1 MKKIIKSRIFLIVI
15 LCIISC
21 SIGVYAANTYKA
33 SDVVYNANDGSSM
46 SVNEAL
52 NELYNLKINSDVNY
66 EIVSLYVWN
75 NGTTSY
81 SSSFELDSTKSYI
94 LLPYFAIRADTVTY
108 PSISSSNGKIVK
120 IGKSNDAYSGSGYWY
135 SVKNASTVTIS
146 GVANRTNTG
155 IIIIGLSY

>member
-1 MKKIIKSRIFLIVI
+1 MKKIKKRRIFIFI
-15 LCIISC
+15 LTAIMFT
-21 SIGVYAANTYKA
+21 SIGVYAATTYKA
-33 SDVVYNANDGSSM
+33 TDVVYNASNGTSM

-66 EIVSLYVWN
+66 EIVSLYVGN

-94 LLPYFAIRADTVTY
+94 LLPYFAIRTDTVTY

-135 SVKNASTVTIS
+135 SVKNASMVTIS